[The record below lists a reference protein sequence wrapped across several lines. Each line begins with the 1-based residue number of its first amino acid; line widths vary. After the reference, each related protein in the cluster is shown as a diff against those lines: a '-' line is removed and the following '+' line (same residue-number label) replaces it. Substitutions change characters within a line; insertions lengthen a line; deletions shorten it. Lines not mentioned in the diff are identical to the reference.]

1 MEAASVPAPA
11 FADPGYAAP
20 APASRFHITPQLP
33 SISLL
38 GVDFAA
44 VSEQETVDHVIDE
57 IRHGCGGWICTA
69 NLDILRQW
77 SSSDEV
83 RDLVRD
89 ADMIVADGM
98 PVVWASSLR
107 GTPLPERVA
116 GSSLTYTLTAAA
128 AQQGASIFLIGGNP
142 GTAEAAA
149 DRLRELNP
157 GLHVAGTL
165 CPPVG
170 FEKSKRWS
178 SRIRRALHESDPDI
192 VYVGLGF
199 PKQERLIATLRG
211 DHPHAW
217 FVGCGISFSFIAGE
231 FDRAPASVQRLG
243 LEWLYRLVQ
252 EPGRLWRRYLVQD
265 VPFLGRLLVSALADR
280 RALRRLE
287 LEASKPTQLNA

>member
-1 MEAASVPAPA
+1 MEAASVPATA
-11 FADPGYAAP
+11 FGDPLHAAP
-20 APASRFHITPQLP
+20 AGRFHVTPKLP
-33 SISLL
+33 TIPLL
-38 GVDFAA
+38 GVDFAM
-44 VSEQETVDHVIDE
+44 VSEQETVDHVISE
-57 IRHGCGGWICTA
+57 IHHGCGGWICTA

-77 SSSDEV
+77 SGSPEV
-83 RDLVRD
+83 RGLVGD
-89 ADMIVADGM
+89 ADVIVADGM

-128 AQQGASIFLIGGNP
+128 AREGASIFLIGGNP
-142 GTAEAAA
+142 GMAEAAA
-149 DRLRELNP
+149 DRLKELNP

-170 FEKSKRWS
+170 FESSKRWS
-178 SRIRRALHESDPDI
+178 ARIRRALHESDPDI

-211 DHPHAW
+211 DHPSAW

-231 FDRAPASVQRLG
+231 FERAPERIQRLG
-243 LEWLYRLVQ
+243 LEWLHRLVQ

-265 VPFLGRLLVSALADR
+265 MPFLGRLLVSALADR
-280 RALRRLE
+280 RGLRRLE
-287 LEASKPTQLNA
+287 LEAAKPTQLNS